1 MPELSWMGRHYSNV
15 MLWWH
20 GCMYF
25 TQDLAY
31 ILASQRR
38 ILPAYFLYGGS
49 QKTNGRTEA
58 CCPSPR
64 LILHP
69 CGCPVLFSTTQLQK
83 LHVWNLKL
91 LGKPFLPSSV
101 SIWGRKVCSLP
112 PPQNISNFHLSSLR
126 ITRLTG
132 AGVQA
137 VLICPFARTLCKQS
151 VSYLLCEEGK
161 KNDLIAL
168 AGHVIGHP
176 FILLTINYICNQR
189 DSTFSTS
196 KMLLSK
202 AIGMLSVHHIC
213 PQSMNF

>member
-1 MPELSWMGRHYSNV
+1 MAACILIRIW
-15 MLWWH
+15 
-20 GCMYF
+20 F
-25 TQDLAY
+25 T
-31 ILASQRR
+31 S
-38 ILPAYFLYGGS
+38 
-49 QKTNGRTEA
+49 
-58 CCPSPR
+58 
-64 LILHP
+64 
-69 CGCPVLFSTTQLQK
+69 
-83 LHVWNLKL
+83 WNLRGGFYLSISCIVAHRKQTVKL
-91 LGKPFLPSSV
+91 RLAVPHPGWYCTHVAALSSSLLLSYRNFMSETWNSWASHFCPALYPF
-101 SIWGRKVCSLP
+101 GEGMKVCSLP

-126 ITRLTG
+126 ITCLTG